1 MQPRP
6 RVAVLGGGISGLTTA
21 YRLRSGPDA
30 PDVVLVE
37 AERRLGG
44 KVLTRSLDGRTVEAG
59 PDAFVTRV
67 PAMAQLVADLG
78 LTGSLLAPAPLGS
91 YVWSQG
97 VLRRL
102 PPGTVFGVPERLF
115 PLLRSGLLSPR
126 GVLRAGL
133 DLVLPRRRL
142 PHDPTVDDLVRPR
155 FGAQV
160 ADRLV
165 DPLVGG
171 VHAGSTK
178 QLSAASAVP
187 DIEAMARDH
196 RSLVL
201 AVRGRGR
208 RTSGSSGPALM
219 SLDGGL
225 VRLVDALA
233 DGLDGATVLTGR
245 SVGALERAGHRFRVV
260 LDDGEAVD
268 ADAVVVTT
276 PAYVTAAL
284 LRDLAPGAAAALR
297 EVPYVDVATVTLSYP
312 RTAVS
317 RPLDATG
324 FLVPPVDG
332 RLLVGC
338 TWLSAKWQH
347 LDDGRSV
354 LVRAMV
360 GRAGD
365 RRWTDLDDAELVAR
379 VHDELDRAMGLSA
392 GPTDALVQRW
402 PRALPQY
409 TVGHRDRVARVDA
422 AVAEVPG
429 LFVTGAAYR
438 GAGIA
443 ACVDQAERTAASVL
457 SRLALPQPAQEVS
470 P

>member
-1 MQPRP
+1 MQRRP

-21 YRLRSGPDA
+21 ALLRSAPEP

-37 AERRLGG
+37 AEARLGG
-44 KVLTRSLDGRTVEAG
+44 KVLTRTLDGRTVETG
-59 PDAFVTRV
+59 PDAFVMRV
-67 PAMAQLVADLG
+67 PAMARLVDDLG
-78 LTGSLLAPAPLGS
+78 LRDDLVAPAGLGS
-91 YVWSQG
+91 YVWSRG
-97 VLRRL
+97 GLRRL
-102 PPGTVFGVPERLF
+102 PPGTVFGVPDKLL
-115 PLLRSGLLSPR
+115 PLVRSGLLSRR

-133 DLVLPRRRL
+133 DLVLPRQQL
-142 PHDPTVDDLVRPR
+142 GPDPTVDDLVRPR
-155 FGAQV
+155 FGAEV

-187 DIEAMARDH
+187 DIEAMARAH

-208 RTSGSSGPALM
+208 RTSGPGGPALM

-225 VRLVDALA
+225 ARLVEALV
-233 DGLDGATVLTGR
+233 GRLDGATVLTGR
-245 SVGALERAGHRFRVV
+245 AVAALEQGDDGFRVV
-260 LDDGEAVD
+260 LDDHEVLES
-268 ADAVVVTT
+268 DAVVVTT

-284 LRDLAPGAAAALR
+284 LRDLAADAAAALR
-297 EVPYVDVATVTLSYP
+297 GVPYVDVATVTLAYP
-312 RTAVS
+312 RSVFT

-324 FLVPPVDG
+324 FLVPPAEG

-338 TWLSAKWQH
+338 TWLSSKWRH
-347 LDDGRSV
+347 LAGDGTV

-365 RRWTDLDDAELVAR
+365 RRWVDLDDVELVAR
-379 VHDELDRAMGLSA
+379 VHDELVQAMGLTGEPA
-392 GPTDALVQRW
+392 DALVQRW

-409 TVGHRDRVARVDA
+409 VVGHRDRVAHVDTA
-422 AVAEVPG
+422 LARVPG

-443 ACVDQAERTAASVL
+443 ACVDQAERTVQSVL
-457 SRLALPQPAQEVS
+457 SRLALPQEVPS
-470 P
+470 